1 MSQLFLQHFSLP
13 LRAGLL
19 ATLGLTAWAVAFS
32 RIVMDNDPAND
43 EYTYLLFGLAL
54 ANGVALLV
62 NTAAQIGSLIRRKLK
77 WSIRN
82 GDPVNWICLLVAY
95 GSTLAIQTIWQPEI
109 LDQLLLSFLIVIHS
123 IHTVRF
129 HFLMSVAVLL
139 SASILYGLQVG
150 GIEGFF
156 ITLYVANQQL
166 VLWGLGLG
174 VLRELIESNK
184 SALQAQQLR
193 HAQAQLAEVSRR
205 EERSQIRHDL
215 HDKLGH
221 KLAAV
226 HMNLQLL
233 EDKIGKVGKGPELQ
247 LLQSAQEASA
257 DLYSTLNSVVG
268 ELQEKI
274 QYDFYDRLMEM
285 ASKLPAL
292 EVSVTTTGMCDL
304 SNINLKDDLLCV
316 IQESLTNI
324 MKHSTAQTAEI
335 NMLRNS
341 QGLEITISDGGE
353 QLRQKISEGNG
364 LAGIRARVARYG
376 GDARFSSV
384 DGSGFSVALQIPAE
398 VLS

>member
-19 ATLGLTAWAVAFS
+19 AALGLTAWAVAFS
-32 RIVMDNDPAND
+32 RILMGNDPAQD
-43 EYTYLLFGLAL
+43 EHAYLLFGLAL
-54 ANGVALLV
+54 ANGIALLI
-62 NTAAQIGSLIRRKLK
+62 NTVVQVRALIRGGMK
-77 WSIRN
+77 WKIRN
-82 GDPVNWICLLVAY
+82 ADPVNWICLLVAF
-95 GSTLAIQTIWQPEI
+95 GSSLAIQAIWQPEI

-129 HFLMSVAVLL
+129 HFLLSVAVLL
-139 SASILYGLQVG
+139 SASILYGLQIG

-193 HAQAQLAEVSRR
+193 QAQAQLAEVSRR

-233 EDKIGKVGKGPELQ
+233 EDKICKVGKGPELQ
-247 LLQSAQEASA
+247 LLQSAQEASE
-257 DLYSTLNSVVG
+257 DLYSTLNTVVG

-285 ASKLPAL
+285 ASNLPAL
-292 EVSVTTTGMCDL
+292 EVSVTATGMCDF

-316 IQESLTNI
+316 MQESLTNI
-324 MKHSTAQTAEI
+324 MKHSTAKTAEI

-341 QGLEITISDGGE
+341 QGLEITVSDDGE

-376 GDARFSSV
+376 GDARFSSL
-384 DGSGFSVALQIPAE
+384 DGSGFSVALQIPSE

>member
-1 MSQLFLQHFSLP
+1 MSQLFIQHFSLP
-13 LRAGLL
+13 LRAALL
-19 ATLGLTAWAVAFS
+19 AMLGFTAWAVAFS
-32 RIVMDNDPAND
+32 RILIDNDLAND
-43 EYTYLLFGLAL
+43 EQAHLLFGLAL
-54 ANGVALLV
+54 ANGIALLI
-62 NTAAQIGSLIRRKLK
+62 NTAVQVGSLIRGGLK
-77 WSIRN
+77 WNIRN
-82 GDPVNWICLLVAY
+82 ADPVNWACLLVAY
-95 GSTLAIQTIWQPEI
+95 GSTLAIQAIWEPQV

-129 HFLMSVAVLL
+129 HFLLSVTVLL

-150 GIEGFF
+150 GVEGVF

-174 VLRELIESNK
+174 VLRELIEANK
-184 SALQAQQLR
+184 SKLQAKQLKQ
-193 HAQAQLAEVSRR
+193 AQEQLAEVSRR

-285 ASKLPAL
+285 TSKLSGL
-292 EVSVTTTGMCDL
+292 EISVTTMGISDF
-304 SNINLKDDLLCV
+304 SDIDLKDDLLCV
-316 IQESLTNI
+316 MQECLTNI
-324 MKHSTAQTAEI
+324 MKHSRARAADI
-335 NMLRNS
+335 NIIRNS
-341 QGLEITISDGGE
+341 RGLEI
-353 QLRQKISEGNG
+353 KIEDRGKKHMEEIREGNG
-364 LAGIRARVARYG
+364 LAGIRARVARYD
-376 GDARFSSV
+376 GDVHFSSA
-384 DGSGFSVALQIPAE
+384 DGRGFSVALRIPAE
-398 VLS
+398 ALL

>member
-19 ATLGLTAWAVAFS
+19 ATLGLTAWGVAFS
-32 RIVMDNDPAND
+32 RILIGNDLVKGEHA
-43 EYTYLLFGLAL
+43 YLLFGLAL
-54 ANGVALLV
+54 ANGIALLI
-62 NTAAQIGSLIRRKLK
+62 NTAVQVGSLVRGGMRWK
-77 WSIRN
+77 IRN
-82 GDPVNWICLLVAY
+82 ADPVNWVCLLVAY
-95 GSTLAIQTIWQPEI
+95 GSTLAIQAIWQPEI

-129 HFLMSVAVLL
+129 HFLLSVAVLL

-174 VLRELIESNK
+174 VLRELIEANK

-193 HAQAQLAEVSRR
+193 LAQAQLAEVSRR

-233 EDKIGKVGKGPELQ
+233 EDKIGKIGKGPELQ
-247 LLQSAQEASA
+247 LLQSAQGASA

-285 ASKLPAL
+285 TSKLSGI
-292 EVSVTTTGMCDL
+292 EISVTTMGMCDF

-324 MKHSTAQTAEI
+324 MKHSSARAADI
-335 NMLRNS
+335 NILRNS
-341 QGLEITISDGGE
+341 QGLGITISDRGE
-353 QLRQKISEGNG
+353 QPTEQIREGNG
-364 LAGIRARVARYG
+364 LAGIRFRMARYG
-376 GDARFSSV
+376 GDAHFSSAE
-384 DGSGFSVALQIPAE
+384 GSGFSVLLRIPSEAL
-398 VLS
+398 L

>member
-19 ATLGLTAWAVAFS
+19 ATLGLTAWGVAFS
-32 RIVMDNDPAND
+32 RILIGNDPVKD
-43 EYTYLLFGLAL
+43 EHAYLLFGLAL
-54 ANGVALLV
+54 ANGIALLI
-62 NTAAQIGSLIRRKLK
+62 NTAVQVGSLVRGGMRWK
-77 WSIRN
+77 IRN
-82 GDPVNWICLLVAY
+82 ADPVNWVCLLVAY
-95 GSTLAIQTIWQPEI
+95 GSTLAIQAIWQPEI

-129 HFLMSVAVLL
+129 HFLLSVAVLL

-174 VLRELIESNK
+174 VLRELIEANK

-193 HAQAQLAEVSRR
+193 LAQAQLAEVSRR

-233 EDKIGKVGKGPELQ
+233 EDKIGKIGKGPELQ
-247 LLQSAQEASA
+247 LLQSAQGASA

-285 ASKLPAL
+285 TSKLSGI
-292 EVSVTTTGMCDL
+292 EISVTTMGMCDF

-324 MKHSTAQTAEI
+324 MKHSSARAAEI
-335 NMLRNS
+335 NILRNS
-341 QGLEITISDGGE
+341 QGLEITISDRGE
-353 QLRQKISEGNG
+353 QPTEQIREGNG
-364 LAGIRARVARYG
+364 LAGIRFRMARYG
-376 GDARFSSV
+376 GDAHFSSAE
-384 DGSGFSVALQIPAE
+384 GSGFSVVLRIPSEAL
-398 VLS
+398 L

>member
-1 MSQLFLQHFSLP
+1 MSQLFIQHFSLP
-13 LRAGLL
+13 LRAALL
-19 ATLGLTAWAVAFS
+19 TMLGFTAWAVAFS
-32 RIVMDNDPAND
+32 RILIDNDLAND
-43 EYTYLLFGLAL
+43 EQAHLLFGLAL
-54 ANGVALLV
+54 ANGIALLI
-62 NTAAQIGSLIRRKLK
+62 NTAVQVGSLIRCGLK
-77 WSIRN
+77 WNIRN
-82 GDPVNWICLLVAY
+82 TDPVNWACLLVAY
-95 GSTLAIQTIWQPEI
+95 GSTLAIQSIWQPQI

-129 HFLMSVAVLL
+129 HFLLSVTVLL
-139 SASILYGLQVG
+139 GASILYGLQVG
-150 GIEGFF
+150 GVEGVF

-174 VLRELIESNK
+174 VLRELIEANK
-184 SALQAQQLR
+184 SKLQAKQLR
-193 HAQAQLAEVSRR
+193 QAQEQLAEVSRR

-233 EDKIGKVGKGPELQ
+233 EDKICKVGKGPELQ
-247 LLQSAQEASA
+247 LLQSAQEASE
-257 DLYSTLNSVVG
+257 DLYSTLNTVVG

-285 ASKLPAL
+285 ASNLPAL
-292 EVSVTTTGMCDL
+292 EVSVTATGVCDFP
-304 SNINLKDDLLCV
+304 NINLKDDLLCV
-316 IQESLTNI
+316 MQESLTNI
-324 MKHSTAQTAEI
+324 MKHSTAKTAEI

-341 QGLEITISDGGE
+341 QGLEITVSDDGE

-376 GDARFSSV
+376 GDARFSSL
-384 DGSGFSVALQIPAE
+384 DGSGFSVALQIPSE